1 VSGLTQYPVSAQGL
15 ARPRHRGVQVKQ
27 VFAVLFWKESR
38 RCGTRLATPPTG
50 KPKVNDVIFVV
61 ARGPADG
68 THKIFPLPVWKR
80 DGNDD
85 AIVAFVILEIRV
97 PDRSQ

>member
-1 VSGLTQYPVSAQGL
+1 M
-15 ARPRHRGVQVKQ
+15 
-27 VFAVLFWKESR
+27 
-38 RCGTRLATPPTG
+38 
-50 KPKVNDVIFVV
+50 NDVIFVV